1 MSSSYREKKANDPD
15 FFIEEIPREL
25 NPELFETV
33 FDWEAEEK
41 ALREEERRK
50 KADACR
56 QKTGIKSPARKWLD
70 GK

>member
-1 MSSSYREKKANDPD
+1 MSSSYREKKAKDPD
-15 FFIEEIPREL
+15 FFLDEVPREL
-25 NPELFETV
+25 YPELFETS

-50 KADACR
+50 KAQAR
-56 QKTGIKSPARKWLD
+56 REKLGIKSPVRKWLA